1 MCDNFYGNCHYKFA
15 RIIYVG
21 CVQKKKK
28 NKEGE
33 KTIGEGA
40 MGEKKIG
47 KKGERFYPTRQ
58 SKSSE
63 NHLCKSEHGW

>member
-1 MCDNFYGNCHYKFA
+1 MVIVIINLRGLFMSVAYKK
-15 RIIYVG
+15 R
-21 CVQKKKK
+21 KKRKG
-28 NKEGE
+28 GE

-47 KKGERFYPTRQ
+47 KKRERFYPMRQ

-63 NHLCKSEHGW
+63 NHLCKSEHG

>member
-1 MCDNFYGNCHYKFA
+1 MVIVIINLRGLFMSVAYKK
-15 RIIYVG
+15 R
-21 CVQKKKK
+21 KKRKG
-28 NKEGE
+28 GE

-47 KKGERFYPTRQ
+47 KKEERFYPTRQ

-63 NHLCKSEHGW
+63 NHLCKSEQG

>member
-1 MCDNFYGNCHYKFA
+1 MVIVIINLRGLFMSVAYKK
-15 RIIYVG
+15 R
-21 CVQKKKK
+21 KKRKG
-28 NKEGE
+28 GE
-33 KTIGEGA
+33 KTIREGA

-63 NHLCKSEHGW
+63 NHLCKSEHG

>member
-1 MCDNFYGNCHYKFA
+1 MSVAYKK
-15 RIIYVG
+15 R
-21 CVQKKKK
+21 KKRKG
-28 NKEGE
+28 EE